1 MSKYSR
7 KSNYLKKNNL
17 KKNNLSHKKKKKNLV
32 KRLKEISNQERVK
45 K

>member
-7 KSNYLKKNNL
+7 KSTQVKKNNV
-17 KKNNLSHKKKKKNLV
+17 SHKKKKNLV